1 MDITGKTIFDFCTDE
16 EQRKSITGDYDK
28 EYYDSF
34 PTVVKLSHLR
44 EFAFRTKNIKLF
56 NAASAALNKEEE
68 TFADEQAKAQNSGQ
82 IIDY

>member
-34 PTVVKLSHLR
+34 PPVVKLSHLR
-44 EFAFRTKNIKLF
+44 DFAFRTKNIELF
-56 NAASAALNKEEE
+56 NAANAALNKEEE
-68 TFADEQAKAQNSGQ
+68 TFADEQEEAKKNGE